1 MRNNFHRHNLC
12 KLSGMN
18 KIFFCLI
25 LCISLIIS
33 CKNEDSSSSSEG
45 TIKKNKKL
53 SARNHS
59 ITPAN
64 AYSDLFLDSS
74 AVEKFINEKKIPD
87 SIAWRIRSFYNSR
100 NFEFAWFSAD
110 GLTEQARGFWNLHNH
125 YTSSTDDTTLDNK
138 ELKKRMNN
146 LITEDTIYP
155 SAKNK
160 VFINTELLL
169 TSDFIRHTLLA
180 YEADYVK
187 RKEMERFVPASKQD
201 ALYLADSLLN
211 KKHKDD
217 KYYENV
223 NPSYGLLKDKLG
235 DYYGIYKKG
244 GWPVITAGK
253 KSYKKGA
260 TTPEI
265 ASIKKRLQL
274 SGDISQED
282 TTQIFNDTLEQGI
295 KKFQQRHG
303 LKTNG
308 IVDKATLKEMN
319 IPVTYRIQQLLINM
333 DRMRWLPVQPEGNLI
348 TVNIPAFMLHVTDG
362 NKKVFDM
369 EVVVGKDGHDTRIF
383 TGNLNQVVFSP
394 YWNVPKSIV
403 EKEILPA
410 IEKNPDY
417 LEKENM
423 EVIGEKD
430 GLPEIRQKPG
440 EKNALGKVKFLFP
453 NSFNIY
459 FHDTPSKSLFS
470 KDKRAFSH
478 GCIRLSDPV
487 WLANYLLR
495 NQAEWD
501 AGKIEKAMNS
511 GKEKFVKVKNP
522 VPVLITY
529 YTAWVDEE
537 GQLNFREDI
546 YGHDTQLNKK
556 MFTDSL

>member
-1 MRNNFHRHNLC
+1 MKKTL
-12 KLSGMN
+12 
-18 KIFFCLI
+18 FCLAI
-25 LCISLIIS
+25 CASLLLS
-33 CKNEDSSSSSEG
+33 CTNEG
-45 TIKKNKKL
+45 NNNTATVKKNKKI
-53 SARNHS
+53 SSRNYS
-59 ITPAN
+59 ITPSN

-100 NFEFAWFSAD
+100 NFEFAWFSGD

-180 YEADYVK
+180 YEPDYVK

-201 ALYLADSLLN
+201 ALYLADSLLK

-223 NPSYGLLKDKLG
+223 NPSYGLLKEKLNA
-235 DYYGIYKKG
+235 YYDIYEKG
-244 GWPVITAGK
+244 GWPVISGKK
-253 KSYKKGA
+253 KSYKKGMTA
-260 TTPEI
+260 PEI
-265 ASIKKRLQL
+265 ALIKKRLQL
-274 SGDISQED
+274 TDDTQGGDTSNL
-282 TTQIFNDTLEQGI
+282 FNDTLVQGV

-303 LKTNG
+303 LKANG
-308 IVDKATLKEMN
+308 IVDETTLKEMN
-319 IPVTYRIQQLLINM
+319 VPVAHRIQQILINM

-348 TVNIPAFMLHVTDG
+348 TVNIPAFMLYVTDG

-369 EVVVGKDGHDTRIF
+369 DVVVGKDGHDTRIF
-383 TGNLNQVVFSP
+383 TGNLNQIVFSP

-410 IEKNPDY
+410 IEKNPEY
-417 LEKENM
+417 LEKEDM

-459 FHDTPSKSLFS
+459 FHDTPSKSLFA

-487 WLANYLLR
+487 RMANYLLR
-495 NQAEWD
+495 DQPEWNS
-501 AGKIEKAMNS
+501 AKIEKAMNS
-511 GKEKFVKVKNP
+511 GEEKYVKLKNP
-522 VPVLITY
+522 VPVLIAY

-546 YGHDTQLNKK
+546 YGHDTQLTKK
-556 MFTDSL
+556 MFTASL

>member
-1 MRNNFHRHNLC
+1 
-12 KLSGMN
+12 MN
-18 KIFFCLI
+18 KIFLCLT

-33 CKNEDSSSSSEG
+33 CKNEDSSNGSG
-45 TIKKNKKL
+45 TVKKNKKI

-74 AVEKFINEKKIPD
+74 TVEKFINEKKIPD

-100 NFEFAWFSAD
+100 NFEFAWFASD
-110 GLTEQARGFWNLHNH
+110 GLTEQARGFWNLHNN

-138 ELKKRMNN
+138 SLKKRMDN
-146 LITEDTIYP
+146 LITEESLSP
-155 SAKNK
+155 SAKDK
-160 VFINTELLL
+160 TFINTELQL

-180 YEADYVK
+180 YETDYVK

-223 NPSYGLLKDKLG
+223 NPSYGLLKDNLA
-235 DYYGIYKKG
+235 DYYGIYQKG
-244 GWPVITAGK
+244 GWPMITGKK

-260 TTPEI
+260 TAPEI
-265 ASIKKRLQL
+265 ALIKKRLQL
-274 SGDISQED
+274 SGDISEGD
-282 TTQIFNDTLEQGI
+282 TTPVFNDTLVQGV

-303 LKTNG
+303 LETNG
-308 IVDKATLKEMN
+308 IVNETTLKEMN
-319 IPVTYRIQQLLINM
+319 IPVTHRIQQLLINM

-369 EVVVGKDGHDTRIF
+369 AVVVGKDGHDTRIF

-440 EKNALGKVKFLFP
+440 GENALGKVKFLFP

-495 NQAEWD
+495 NQPEWD
-501 AGKIEKAMNS
+501 AGKIEEAMNS

-546 YGHDTQLNKK
+546 YGHDAQLTKK
-556 MFTDSL
+556 MFTRAL